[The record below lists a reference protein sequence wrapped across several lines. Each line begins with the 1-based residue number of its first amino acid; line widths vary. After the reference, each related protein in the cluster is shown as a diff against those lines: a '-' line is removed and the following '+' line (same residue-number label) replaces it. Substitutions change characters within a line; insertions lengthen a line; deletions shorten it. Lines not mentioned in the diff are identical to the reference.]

1 MVTQYSIEQ
10 LKTETKMDPDRK
22 RSFKNE
28 VYDQFARMGKAFSSA
43 SRLELIDL
51 LAQRERTVDELAEE
65 TEMSVANTSRHLQ
78 VLKKERLV
86 RRRKEGTRAY
96 YRLAGPEVYR
106 AWRAMRAMAESRLS
120 EIEETVQRYLTDRDQ
135 LEALSPRELE
145 ERLDRDDVIVVDVRP
160 EEEYETGHIP
170 GARSIPVD
178 QIEEHLGELP
188 EDKDIVAYCRG
199 PYCVYSDDAVRHL
212 REEGRSAYRLTEGL
226 PDWTVEGRPVESNR

>member
-1 MVTQYSIEQ
+1 
-10 LKTETKMDPDRK
+10 MDPDRK

-28 VYDQFARMGKAFSSA
+28 LYDQFARMGKSFSSA

-65 TEMSVANTSRHLQ
+65 TDMSVANTSRHLQ

-106 AWRAMRAMAESRLS
+106 AWRAMRAMAESRLA
-120 EIEETVQRYLTDRDQ
+120 EIEETVQHYLSDR
-135 LEALSPRELE
+135 EEMKALSPDELE
-145 ERLDRDDVIVVDVRP
+145 NRLQDDDVVVLDVRP

-170 GARSIPVD
+170 GAHSIPVD
-178 QIEEHLGELP
+178 QIEDHLDELP
-188 EDKDIVAYCRG
+188 DDKEIVAYCRG

-212 REEGRSAYRLTEGL
+212 REEGRTAYRLTEGL
-226 PDWTVEGRPVESNR
+226 PGWAVTGRMVEDGE

>member
-1 MVTQYSIEQ
+1 MESA
-10 LKTETKMDPDRK
+10 RK
-22 RSFKNE
+22 RAFKDE
-28 VYDQFARMGKAFSSA
+28 LYDQFARMGKAFSSA

-65 TEMSVANTSRHLQ
+65 TDMSVANTSRHLQ
-78 VLKKERLV
+78 VLKKDRLV

-135 LEALSPRELE
+135 LEALSPKELE
-145 ERLDRDDVIVVDVRP
+145 ERLDLDNVIVVDVRP

-178 QIEEHLGELP
+178 QIEEHLDELP

-212 REEGRSAYRLTEGL
+212 QEEGRTAYRLTEGL
-226 PDWTVEGRPVESNR
+226 PDWAVTGRTVESNR

>member
-135 LEALSPRELE
+135 LEALSPKELE

-178 QIEEHLGELP
+178 QIEEHLDELP

-212 REEGRSAYRLTEGL
+212 QEEGRTAYRLTEGL
-226 PDWTVEGRPVESNR
+226 PDWAVTGRTVEGEE